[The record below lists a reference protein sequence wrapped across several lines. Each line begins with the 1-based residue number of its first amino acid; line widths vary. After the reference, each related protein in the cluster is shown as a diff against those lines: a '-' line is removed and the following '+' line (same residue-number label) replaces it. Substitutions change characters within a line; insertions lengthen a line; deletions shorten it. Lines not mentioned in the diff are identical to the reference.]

1 MKIIETTVPL
11 LPPSV
16 NTYWRR
22 GQSSTYLSK
31 KGREFK
37 DNVRAFLL
45 ENKLDKKL
53 NGRLKVEILISFKG
67 YRKRDVDNY
76 NKAILDSF
84 NDIVWLDDEQI
95 FELTTK
101 KTYGNKADSFR
112 VVILEY

>member
-1 MKIIETTVPL
+1 MREIIIPL

-22 GQSSTYLSK
+22 GARSTYLSK

-37 DNVRAFLL
+37 ENVRAYLL
-45 ENKLDKKL
+45 KEKIDKKL
-53 NGRLKVEILISFKG
+53 EGKLKVEILISFKG

-84 NDIVWLDDEQI
+84 NNMVWLDDEQI

-112 VVILEY
+112 VVIFEY

>member
-1 MKIIETTVPL
+1 MREITIPL

-22 GQSSTYLSK
+22 GQNTTYLSK

-37 DNVRAFLL
+37 DNVRAYLL
-45 ENKLDKKL
+45 REKIDKKL
-53 NGRLKVEILISFKG
+53 EGKLKVEILISFKG

-84 NDIVWLDDEQI
+84 NNVVWLDDEQI

-101 KTYGNKADSFR
+101 KTYGNKTDSFR
-112 VVILEY
+112 VVIIEY

>member
-1 MKIIETTVPL
+1 MREITIPL

-22 GQSSTYLSK
+22 GQHATYLSK

-37 DNVRAFLL
+37 ENVKSYLL
-45 ENKLDKKL
+45 AHKMEKLEGK
-53 NGRLKVEILISFKG
+53 LKVEILISFKG

-84 NDIVWLDDEQI
+84 NDVVWLDDEQI
-95 FELTTK
+95 FELKTT
-101 KTYGNKADSFR
+101 KTYGRK
-112 VVILEY
+112 

>member
-1 MKIIETTVPL
+1 MIKITIPL

-22 GQSSTYLSK
+22 GQHTTYLSK

-37 DNVRAFLL
+37 ENVKQYLL
-45 ENKLDKKL
+45 TKRMEKLVNK
-53 NGRLKVEILISFKG
+53 LKVEILISFKG

-84 NDIVWLDDEQI
+84 NNIVWLDDEQI
-95 FELTTK
+95 FELITK
-101 KTYGNKADSFR
+101 KTYGNKEDSFR
-112 VVILEY
+112 VRIYEY